1 MATLENLPTPVYG
14 PDTFNQLAELA
25 TKAYTNDSRLNQ
37 DVGGL
42 DVRVTGLE
50 NGGGVTI
57 SKAPVTLASGYSNN
71 SAYEEL
77 AAVKIGTLV
86 TLESGVINC
95 PSSFSA
101 GTYYTIG
108 TLPAGFGPTNGKHRM
123 GLAGVYSGTGI
134 FSVQF
139 RVDQGGTLNF
149 LCPVAISG
157 ANYLVVPALTWEV
170 AA

>member
-1 MATLENLPTPVYG
+1 MATLETPPTPTYG
-14 PDTFNQLAELA
+14 PNTFTDLAELA
-25 TKAYTNDSRLNQ
+25 RIVKANDDAL
-37 DVGGL
+37 L
-42 DVRVTGLE
+42 DDIE
-50 NGGGVTI
+50 NSSGGGRVTI
-57 SKAPVTLASGYSNN
+57 SKAPVTLDSGYSNN
-71 SAYEEL
+71 SAYEAL
-77 AAVKIGTLV
+77 SAVKIGTLA

-134 FSVQF
+134 FPVQF
-139 RVDQGGTLNF
+139 RVNQGGTLSF